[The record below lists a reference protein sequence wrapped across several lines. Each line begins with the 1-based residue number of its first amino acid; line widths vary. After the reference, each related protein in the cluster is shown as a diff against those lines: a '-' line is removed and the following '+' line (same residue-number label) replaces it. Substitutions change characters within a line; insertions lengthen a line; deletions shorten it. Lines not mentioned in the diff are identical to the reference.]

1 MRRNYILYNDIFVII
16 SYIRN
21 DKYVIMQNLLLLHLR
36 EQKGITV
43 KEIEQRTGIPSSRY
57 VEYEQGTSALSF
69 TDAELLSCLLK
80 VKPGYLKEYS
90 SQLEYFSYA
99 KEMLEL
105 KDKRVEELVNVLKLY
120 IGEEAKGK
128 KKRPTQNKA
137 AAKK

>member
-1 MRRNYILYNDIFVII
+1 MLVITHVH
-16 SYIRN
+16 
-21 DKYVIMQNLLLLHLR
+21 KTLIMQNLLLLHLR

-43 KEIEQRTGIPSSRY
+43 KEIEQRTGISSAQY
-57 VEYEQGTSALSF
+57 IEYEQGTASLSD

-99 KEMLEL
+99 KDMLEL

-120 IGEEAKGK
+120 IGEE
-128 KKRPTQNKA
+128 NKA
-137 AAKK
+137 KHSVRRKTGAKK